1 MERLNIK
8 YLILILLLPG
18 CQIVEVT
25 NNESIELIPDLS
37 VPKNEEIVEAN
48 QIIEV
53 ANIDPPTPEIISI
66 WEVLKSEATVKD
78 YEIDDLTL
86 YYMNQ
91 HLKNVDLFENYLE
104 NSYYFLYY
112 VIEELKRNNLPI
124 ELAFLPF
131 IESSYDPFSISS
143 SGAMGIWQFMPATA
157 RIYGL
162 KDTWWYEQ
170 RHDPLISSRA
180 AVRYLAYL
188 HNRFNK
194 DITYTLAAYNGGP
207 TLLEKRI
214 KLNRQ
219 SGKPTDYK
227 NLKLPKQTLEYVPK
241 FMAIKELVVNAEKY
255 GINLPS
261 FPNKPVLGSI
271 ELEGQVEILAFSEF
285 ANLKPEF
292 VYKLNAGYTKWA
304 SPPGKKTTFNI
315 PIELEKELNI
325 KKDQFIQNNQINWV
339 THKVVSGDSLWKIAR
354 KYDTEVNILKKV
366 NYLKSDILSLYQE
379 LLIPLSNDQN
389 QAFIPYQAHIISEG
403 DTLWEL
409 GMKYKV
415 APAEIAKNNG
425 LRLNTP
431 LTIGKELNIGNK
443 NIYRTINSKKRTI
456 LYSVKQGDSLY
467 RIADIFNIEIS
478 DIKKINELEKNEI
491 APGQVLKIII
501 KAF

>member
-1 MERLNIK
+1 LPPELA
-8 YLILILLLPG
+8 LLP
-18 CQIVEVT
+18 
-25 NNESIELIPDLS
+25 
-37 VPKNEEIVEAN
+37 
-48 QIIEV
+48 
-53 ANIDPPTPEIISI
+53 
-66 WEVLKSEATVKD
+66 
-78 YEIDDLTL
+78 Y
-86 YYMNQ
+86 
-91 HLKNVDLFENYLE
+91 
-104 NSYYFLYY
+104 
-112 VIEELKRNNLPI
+112 
-124 ELAFLPF
+124 

-162 KDTWWYEQ
+162 KDNWWYEQ
-170 RHDPLISSRA
+170 RHDPIVSSRA

-214 KLNRQ
+214 KQNIQ

-227 NLKLPKQTLEYVPK
+227 NLKLPEQTLEYVPK
-241 FMAIKELVVNAEKY
+241 FMAIRELVVNAKNY
-255 GINLPS
+255 GIILPN

-271 ELEGQVEILAFSEF
+271 ELDGQVEILAFSEF

-292 VYKLNAGYTKWA
+292 IYKLNAGYTKWA
-304 SPPGKKTTFNI
+304 SPPGKKTIFNI
-315 PIELEKELNI
+315 PIELESELNL
-325 KKDQFIQNNQINWV
+325 KKDQFIQDNQINWV
-339 THKVVSGDSLWKIAR
+339 THEVSSGESLWKIAR
-354 KYDTEVNILKKV
+354 QYDTEVNILKKV
-366 NYLKSDILSLYQE
+366 NYLKSNVLSLNQE
-379 LLIPLSNDQN
+379 LLIPLSNEQN

-403 DTLWEL
+403 DTLWKL
-409 GMKYKV
+409 GKKYKI

-425 LRLNTP
+425 LSLDAP